1 MKETRADTVQSFVAA
16 IALHALLFAL
26 MYFGLFWTW
35 SEADEVQRGPVI
47 EATLIDPNALSASM
61 KRALASRPE
70 QPTPAPQE
78 TAPVE
83 QPKPEPR
90 PEESPTPP
98 QPVAQEV
105 VPEPDRIDQEAVTQ
119 APSPKPP
126 AEKVQE
132 ARQRQEQIDTTAEER
147 QRQAERER
155 RLSAMEE
162 MRRKQLEDIRR
173 QRDATQKELTLRE
186 QKLKQ
191 IADARNNA
199 AELAAIA
206 DSNADAAPQ
215 PGSGGDADTLRS
227 RWLQAIV
234 DSIRQNWSRPDDVPP
249 GQCPIRIQME
259 RGGRVA
265 AVEVLPGCPY
275 DELTRRSVEAA
286 VLKAQPLPYAG
297 FERVFQPTLTL
308 GFRAE

>member
-1 MKETRADTVQSFVAA
+1 VKETRADTVQSLVAA
-16 IALHALLFAL
+16 ILLHVLLFAL

-35 SEADEVQRGPVI
+35 SQADEIQRGPVI

-61 KRALASRPE
+61 RRALAKRPE
-70 QPTPAPQE
+70 QATPAPE
-78 TAPVE
+78 EAAPIE

-90 PEESPTPP
+90 PEDAPTPP
-98 QPVAQEV
+98 QPVAQDV
-105 VPEPDRIDQEAVTQ
+105 IAEPDPIEQEEVTM

-132 ARQRQEQIDTTAEER
+132 AKQRQEQIDTTAQDR
-147 QRQAERER
+147 QLQAERER
-155 RLSAMEE
+155 RLSAMEQ
-162 MRRKQLEDIRR
+162 MRQKQLEDIRR
-173 QRDATQKELTLRE
+173 QREANKKELTLRE

-191 IADARNNA
+191 IADARSA
-199 AELAAIA
+199 TESTAQA
-206 DSNADAAPQ
+206 DSNAEAAPQ

-234 DSIRQNWSRPDDVPP
+234 DSIRQNWSRPDDVPA
-249 GQCPIRIQME
+249 GMCPIRIQME

-297 FERVFQPTLTL
+297 FERVFQPELKL

>member
-1 MKETRADTVQSFVAA
+1 MKETRADTVQSIVAA

-35 SEADEVQRGPVI
+35 SEADEIQRGPVI
-47 EATLIDPNALSASM
+47 DATLIDPNALSVSM
-61 KRALASRPE
+61 KRALAKRPE
-70 QPTPAPQE
+70 QATPAPRE

-90 PEESPTPP
+90 PEDSPTPP

-105 VPEPDRIDQEAVTQ
+105 IAQPAPIEQEEVTQ

-132 ARQRQEQIDTTAEER
+132 AKQRQEQIDTTAQER
-147 QRQAERER
+147 QQQAERER
-155 RLSAMEE
+155 RLSAMEQ
-162 MRRKQLEDIRR
+162 MRQKQLEDVRR
-173 QRDATQKELTLRE
+173 EREANHRELTLRE
-186 QKLKQ
+186 KKLQQ
-191 IADARNNA
+191 IADARNA
-199 AELAAIA
+199 ADAAAQA

-234 DSIRQNWSRPDDVPP
+234 DQIRQNWSRPDDVPN
-249 GQCPIRIQME
+249 GMCPIRIQME

-265 AVEVLPGCPY
+265 SVEVLPGCPY

-297 FERVFQPTLTL
+297 FERVFQPELRL

>member
-1 MKETRADTVQSFVAA
+1 MKETRADTVQSLIAA
-16 IALHALLFAL
+16 VLLHVLLFAL

-35 SEADEVQRGPVI
+35 SQADEIQRGPVI

-61 KRALASRPE
+61 RRALAKRPE
-70 QPTPAPQE
+70 QATPAPQE
-78 TAPVE
+78 TAPIE

-105 VPEPDRIDQEAVTQ
+105 IAEPDPIEQEEVTM

-132 ARQRQEQIDTTAEER
+132 AKQRQEQIDTTAQEK
-147 QRQAERER
+147 QQQAERQK
-155 RLSAMEE
+155 RLSAMEQ
-162 MRRKQLEDIRR
+162 MRQKQLEDIRR
-173 QRDATQKELTLRE
+173 QRDANKKELSLRE

-191 IADARNNA
+191 IADARSAVDANA
-199 AELAAIA
+199 QA
-206 DSNADAAPQ
+206 DSTSEASPQ

-249 GQCPIRIQME
+249 GMCPIRIQME
-259 RGGRVA
+259 RGGRVT
-265 AVEVLPGCPY
+265 AVDVLPGCPY
-275 DELTRRSVEAA
+275 DELTQRSVEAA
-286 VLKAQPLPYAG
+286 VRKAEPLPYAG
-297 FERVFQPTLTL
+297 FERVFQPELKL

>member
-1 MKETRADTVQSFVAA
+1 MKETRADTVQSIVAA
-16 IALHALLFAL
+16 IVLHALLFAL

-35 SEADEVQRGPVI
+35 SEADEIQRGPVI

-61 KRALASRPE
+61 RRSLAKRPE
-70 QPTPAPQE
+70 QTTPAPQE
-78 TAPVE
+78 IAPIE

-90 PEESPTPP
+90 PEDAPTPP
-98 QPVAQEV
+98 QPIAQEV
-105 VPEPDRIDQEAVTQ
+105 VPEPDVETQEAVVD

-126 AEKVQE
+126 APKVQE
-132 ARQRQEQIDTTAEER
+132 AKQRQEQIDTTAQER
-147 QRQAERER
+147 QQQAERER
-155 RLSAMEE
+155 RLSAMEQ
-162 MRRKQLEDIRR
+162 MRQKQLEDIRR
-173 QRDATQKELTLRE
+173 QREANQKELNLRE
-186 QKLKQ
+186 QKLRQ
-191 IADARNNA
+191 IADARGMAEA
-199 AELAAIA
+199 AATA
-206 DSNADAAPQ
+206 DSNSEASPQ

-234 DSIRQNWSRPDDVPP
+234 DQIRQNWSRPDDVPN
-249 GQCPIRIQME
+249 GMCPIRIQME

-265 AVEVLPGCPY
+265 SVEVLPGCPY

-297 FERVFQPTLTL
+297 FERVFQPELRL